1 MPVHNTNVGSKFFI
15 HPKFMGLRGAGVR
28 IIVHEPSNWDKGNLF
43 GTIIFDRGVD
53 KIIVKL
59 SSKIEGRRITSDLL
73 ELSPHKQ
80 GDTFKPLTQYYSVMV
95 DGSLIDENREVK
107 EPLIYGS
114 ITFD

>member
-1 MPVHNTNVGSKFFI
+1 MA
-15 HPKFMGLRGAGVR
+15 LRGTGVR

-43 GTIIFDRGVD
+43 GTIIFDRGGD

-59 SSKIEGRRITSDLL
+59 SNEIAGSQLTSDLL

-95 DGSLIDENREVK
+95 DGSLIDENKEVK

>member
-1 MPVHNTNVGSKFFI
+1 MA
-15 HPKFMGLRGAGVR
+15 LRGTGVR

-43 GTIIFDRGVD
+43 GIIIFDRGGD
-53 KIIVKL
+53 KIIVQL
-59 SSKIEGRRITSDLL
+59 SDKIAGRQLTSDLL

-95 DGSLIDENREVK
+95 NGSLIDENKEVK

>member
-1 MPVHNTNVGSKFFI
+1 MA
-15 HPKFMGLRGAGVR
+15 LRGTGVR

-43 GTIIFDRGVD
+43 GTIIFDRGGD

-59 SSKIEGRRITSDLL
+59 SNEIAGSQLTSNLL

-95 DGSLIDENREVK
+95 DGSLIDENKEVK

>member
-1 MPVHNTNVGSKFFI
+1 MA
-15 HPKFMGLRGAGVR
+15 LRGTGVR

-43 GTIIFDRGVD
+43 GTIIFDRGGN

-59 SSKIEGRRITSDLL
+59 SDKIAGSQLTSDLL
-73 ELSPHKQ
+73 ELSPHKE

-95 DGSLIDENREVK
+95 DGNLIDENKEVK

>member
-1 MPVHNTNVGSKFFI
+1 M
-15 HPKFMGLRGAGVR
+15 
-28 IIVHEPSNWDKGNLF
+28 F
-43 GTIIFDRGVD
+43 GIIIFDRGED

-59 SSKIEGRRITSDLL
+59 SDKIAGSQLTSDLL

-95 DGSLIDENREVK
+95 DVSLINETKELK

>member
-1 MPVHNTNVGSKFFI
+1 MALIGT
-15 HPKFMGLRGAGVR
+15 GVR

-43 GTIIFDRGVD
+43 GTIIFNKGGD

-59 SSKIEGRRITSDLL
+59 SNKIAGSQLTSDLL

-80 GDTFKPLTQYYSVMV
+80 GDTFKPLTHYYSVMV
-95 DGSLIDENREVK
+95 DGSLIDENKEVK

>member
-1 MPVHNTNVGSKFFI
+1 MA
-15 HPKFMGLRGAGVR
+15 LRGTGVR

-43 GTIIFDRGVD
+43 GTIIFDRGGD

-59 SSKIEGRRITSDLL
+59 SDKIAGSQLTSDLL
-73 ELSPHKQ
+73 ELSPRKQ

-95 DGSLIDENREVK
+95 DGSLIDENKEVK